1 MKYILIALTLAASAA
16 AFAPTS
22 ANAVVCARGVVRAGC
37 AGPNGAVVVRKPVAV
52 APRAVV
58 VTPAVRRNCAIVNG
72 RRVCR

>member
-1 MKYILIALTLAASAA
+1 MKALILASGMLGLVLISI
-16 AFAPTS
+16 PVE

-37 AGPNGAVVVRKPVAV
+37 VGPNGAVVARRP

-58 VTPAVRRNCAIVNG
+58 VRPAPARCAIVNG